1 MVFIFALLGLL
12 TGTGGKHRV
21 HGKIA
26 LKSCHHRKGVGKA
39 MLGRVVKEAMDRDIH
54 NVFTFVRA
62 DNKAGLHL
70 NRKFGLLPKGPSN
83 QNPSLVTVEKILHQD
98 F

>member
-1 MVFIFALLGLL
+1 MKFNLL
-12 TGTGGKHRV
+12 
-21 HGKIA
+21 
-26 LKSCHHRKGVGKA
+26 RKGVGKA
-39 MLGRVVKEAMDRDIH
+39 MLGRVLKEAKDRDIH

-70 NRKFGLLPKGPSN
+70 NRKFGMLPKGPSN
-83 QNPSLVTVEKILHQD
+83 QNPTLVTVEKLLHHD